1 MTFWV
6 HGMNKFINYICDRLT
21 EQLDIIENS
30 SQGNLTEYQCGYIA
44 GINYLL
50 DLIINYKDSSEKNTS
65 NENKPHI
72 KPGFRL
78 FAKRK

>member
-1 MTFWV
+1 MD
-6 HGMNKFINYICDRLT
+6 KFKTHLLSKLE

-30 SQGNLTEYQCGYIA
+30 SYNNLSEYQLGYIA
-44 GINYLL
+44 AINFLL
-50 DLIINYKDSSEKNTS
+50 DLIINYKESSEKQKTPG
-65 NENKPHI
+65 ENKPHI

>member
-1 MTFWV
+1 
-6 HGMNKFINYICDRLT
+6 MNKFINYICDKLT

-50 DLIINYKDSSEKNTS
+50 DLIINYKESSEKQKIPV
-65 NENKPHI
+65 NEKPHI

>member
-1 MTFWV
+1 MQNLKTYLL
-6 HGMNKFINYICDRLT
+6 GNLT

-50 DLIINYKDSSEKNTS
+50 DLIINYKDSSEKQKIPG
-65 NENKPHI
+65 ENKPHI

>member
-1 MTFWV
+1 
-6 HGMNKFINYICDRLT
+6 MNKFINYICDKLT
-21 EQLDIIENS
+21 EQLDIIGNS
-30 SQGNLTEYQCGYIA
+30 SYKSLNEYQLGYIA
-44 GINYLL
+44 AINFLL
-50 DLIINYKDSSEKNTS
+50 DLIINYKDSSEKQKTP

>member
-1 MTFWV
+1 
-6 HGMNKFINYICDRLT
+6 MNESKFIKFICDRLT

-30 SQGNLTEYQCGYIA
+30 SNGNLNDYQLGYIA
-44 GINYLL
+44 AINFLL
-50 DLIINYKDSSEKNTS
+50 DLIINYKDSSEKQTITG
-65 NENKPHI
+65 ENKPHI

>member
-1 MTFWV
+1 
-6 HGMNKFINYICDRLT
+6 MNESKFIKFICDRLT

-30 SQGNLTEYQCGYIA
+30 SYKSLTEYQLGYIA
-44 GINYLL
+44 AINYLL
-50 DLIINYKDSSEKNTS
+50 DLIINYKDSSGKQKTPVNDKS
-65 NENKPHI
+65 HI

>member
-1 MTFWV
+1 
-6 HGMNKFINYICDRLT
+6 MNESKFIKFICDRLT

-30 SQGNLTEYQCGYIA
+30 SNGNLNDYQLGYIA
-44 GINYLL
+44 AINFLL
-50 DLIINYKDSSEKNTS
+50 DLIINYKDSSEKQKTPVND
-65 NENKPHI
+65 KPHI

>member
-1 MTFWV
+1 MQKFKTYLL
-6 HGMNKFINYICDRLT
+6 NKLE

-30 SQGNLTEYQCGYIA
+30 SQGNLTEYQLGYIA
-44 GINYLL
+44 AINFLL
-50 DLIINYKDSSEKNTS
+50 DLIINYKDSSEKQKTLVND
-65 NENKPHI
+65 KPHI